1 MPRKKIADKPD
12 LVKDTVSGAVINTNT
27 NAFTARREQMAAQKE
42 REEEFQTMKKDLEEL
57 KKLVKKL
64 SK

>member
-1 MPRKKIADKPD
+1 MPRAKVVDKPD
-12 LVKDTVSGAVINTNT
+12 LVKDMSSGAVINTNAD
-27 NAFTARREQMAAQKE
+27 AFAGRRARMAANEK
-42 REEEFQTMKKDLEEL
+42 RENEFQTMKAEIEEL

>member
-1 MPRKKIADKPD
+1 MME
-12 LVKDTVSGAVINTNT
+12 
-27 NAFTARREQMAAQKE
+27 EQMAAQKE

>member
-42 REEEFQTMKKDLEEL
+42 RE
-57 KKLVKKL
+57 
-64 SK
+64 

>member
-27 NAFTARREQMAAQKE
+27 NAFTARREQMAKDAE
-42 REEEFQTMKKDLEEL
+42 RESEFEKMKAEIEEL
-57 KKLVKKL
+57 KKIVKKL